1 MERFRPQRGRR
12 KHLYC
17 NYASLVLSLFQE
29 ENLTERNTMKALK
42 KFAAV
47 VAAAGVVVTMS
58 ACGAQLESD
67 GTNNSIKTFAVTFPD
82 NTKADCL
89 LFDATASAGVECAFD
104 KTSTSTEK
112 NDSLIGSIETI
123 AGEKVRCVTY
133 DWSKEGAM
141 DCEM

>member
-1 MERFRPQRGRR
+1 
-12 KHLYC
+12 
-17 NYASLVLSLFQE
+17 
-29 ENLTERNTMKALK
+29 MKALK
-42 KFAAV
+42 KFGAIAFATGAV
-47 VAAAGVVVTMS
+47 VSLS

-67 GTNNSIKTFAVTFPD
+67 GTNNSIKVFSVTFPD

-104 KTSTSTEK
+104 KTSTATDK
-112 NDSLIGSIETI
+112 NGSLIGSIETI

-141 DCEM
+141 DCDM